1 MWEDLKMRSLIA
13 VAALAVSLSACATA
27 TPADQNLATK
37 DYDAL
42 KRECDAKGGILVPTG
57 ANSAN
62 ERVNYVCDI
71 KQGSHVS
78 K

>member
-1 MWEDLKMRSLIA
+1 MLRSLIA
-13 VAALAVSLSACATA
+13 ATVLAASLAACATTTSADKNAA
-27 TPADQNLATK
+27 TS

-42 KRECDAKGGILVPTG
+42 KRDCDAKGGILVSTG
-57 ANSAN
+57 KTSAN